1 MELDAGGNPINPPPA
16 DLPGTEEGA
25 VAAAASFAVA
35 AQAAAAAAAAPPV
48 GAAPSPSNLQF
59 DQLSLDEQH

>member
-25 VAAAASFAVA
+25 AAIAPVAVAAAAAN
-35 AQAAAAAAAAPPV
+35 AAAAAAA
-48 GAAPSPSNLQF
+48 PSNLQF
-59 DQLSLDEQH
+59 DQLSLEDQH